1 MTGSNPSNMDSD
13 FRTCES
19 VLTSIE
25 KMVRGKEIIDSHTW
39 VNAAEYLNILQGDEQ
54 DRLLD
59 LQQVV
64 SKAKVAYI
72 ESGASVAL
80 AKAKVEA
87 TDDYK
92 EMMRQKGKME
102 RIQEAIRIAKI
113 HARLADT
120 AYRQ

>member
-1 MTGSNPSNMDSD
+1 MDSD